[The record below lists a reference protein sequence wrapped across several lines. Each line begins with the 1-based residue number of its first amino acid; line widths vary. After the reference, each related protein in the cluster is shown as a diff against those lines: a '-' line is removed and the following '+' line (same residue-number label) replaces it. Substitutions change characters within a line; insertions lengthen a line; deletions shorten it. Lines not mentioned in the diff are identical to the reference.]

1 MIDTKEVIHFSEELF
16 LRIEKKKNGM
26 HKSLFQFNIGKNC
39 SLVSFV
45 TFSSLV
51 LLSKF
56 RRRQKKMKVHILE
69 EKFQK
74 VLNNQD

>member
-1 MIDTKEVIHFSEELF
+1 MIDTKKVIHFSEEIF
-16 LRIEKKKNGM
+16 LRIEKKTNGM

-45 TFSSLV
+45 TFSILD
-51 LLSKF
+51 LLLKF